1 MNIIF
6 RFADRADGGRIDL
19 AGSRSPVID
28 QTNNRLRFNFIFAGT
43 DRSRL

>member
-6 RFADRADGGRIDL
+6 GFADRADGGRFNL
-19 AGSRSPVID
+19 AGSTSPVID

-43 DRSRL
+43 DKSRL